1 MGLLVKKPGLFTT
14 VQDLGRPG
22 WRKDGIPEG
31 GAMDRYA
38 LRTANLLVGNE
49 EGAAGLELTLVG
61 PELRAERDLLL
72 AVCGAYMSPLIDGEE
87 LPMWRPVWVAAGAQ
101 LSFGAALSGC
111 RAYIA
116 VAGGIAALPALGSR
130 STDTRA
136 RIGGVGGRALQ
147 AGDALPCGGA
157 SAPAAAAPAP
167 SGAAAAW
174 PPWAAAW
181 RAQLAARAAAQPG
194 GRRSFAAPGWFA
206 PPLAY
211 GSGASSGIRLRVMPG
226 AEYGQFREAARTAL
240 MQERYRVAPASDRM
254 GVRLDGPLLP
264 ISDSTELLSHGVIPG
279 TIQVP
284 AGGTPII
291 LAADCQTTGG
301 YPKLAHVISADLP
314 LLAQVKPGDTV
325 RFTLVTHAEA
335 QRLYIALEQQ
345 MRMQAAAISIRKPIE
360 L

>member
-1 MGLLVKKPGLFTT
+1 MGLLMKKPGLFTT

-38 LRTANLLVGNE
+38 LRMANMLVGNE
-49 EGAAGLELTLVG
+49 QGAAGLELTLVG
-61 PELRAERDLLL
+61 PDMTAERDLLI

-87 LPMWRPVWVAAGAQ
+87 LPMWRPVWVAAGARIT
-101 LSFGAALSGC
+101 FGAALSGC

-130 STDTRA
+130 STDTRI
-136 RIGGVGGRALQ
+136 RLGGAGGRALQ

-157 SAPAAAAPAP
+157 SAPAAAPAP

-181 RAQLAARAAAQPG
+181 RAQLAARAAAQPE

-211 GSGASSGIRLRVMPG
+211 GGGAHTGIRLRVMPG
-226 AEYGQFREAARTAL
+226 AVRAFPRSGPYSAGAGALPRCSCIRPHGGPPRWPPAANQRQRRTAVARRHPRHDSGACGWNAHYTSRRL
-240 MQERYRVAPASDRM
+240 SNDRRLPQDRACHYRRP
-254 GVRLDGPLLP
+254 
-264 ISDSTELLSHGVIPG
+264 
-279 TIQVP
+279 
-284 AGGTPII
+284 
-291 LAADCQTTGG
+291 
-301 YPKLAHVISADLP
+301 
-314 LLAQVKPGDTV
+314 
-325 RFTLVTHAEA
+325 
-335 QRLYIALEQQ
+335 
-345 MRMQAAAISIRKPIE
+345 AAACSGE
-360 L
+360 AG

>member
-1 MGLLVKKPGLFTT
+1 MGLLMKKPGLFTT

-38 LRTANLLVGNE
+38 LRMANMLVGNE
-49 EGAAGLELTLVG
+49 QGAAGLELTLVG
-61 PELRAERDLLL
+61 PDMTAERDLLI
-72 AVCGAYMSPLIDGEE
+72 AVCGACMSPLIDGEE
-87 LPMWRPVWVAAGAQ
+87 LPMWRPVWVAAGARIT
-101 LSFGAALSGC
+101 FGAALSGC

-116 VAGGIAALPALGSR
+116 VAGGIAAMPALGSR
-130 STDTRA
+130 STDTRI
-136 RIGGVGGRALQ
+136 RLGGAGGRALQ

-157 SAPAAAAPAP
+157 SAPAAAPAP

-181 RAQLAARAAAQPG
+181 RAQLAARAAAQPE

-211 GSGASSGIRLRVMPG
+211 GGGAHTGIRLRVMPG
-226 AEYGQFREAARTAL
+226 AEYGRFREAARTAL
-240 MQERYRVAPASDRM
+240 EQERYRIAPASDRM
-254 GVRLDGPLLP
+254 GVRLDGPPLQT
-264 ISDSTELLSHGVIPG
+264 SDSAELLSHGVIPG

-284 AGGTPII
+284 AGGMPII

-301 YPKLAHVISADLP
+301 YPKIAHVITADLP
-314 LLAQVKPGDTV
+314 LLAQLKPGDSV

-335 QRLYIALEQQ
+335 QRIYIDFEQQ
-345 MRMQAAAISIRKPIE
+345 MRMVAAAISIRKPNHK
-360 L
+360 